1 LAFISGMV
9 VMRLMHYLPQFQMR
23 RYLGSHSE
31 AEALKRLYPYM
42 SESAEAEAMVRQLY
56 DKKKGN
62 NKKGDKELVIDKI
75 KLKKLLEQYE
85 HKN

>member
-1 LAFISGMV
+1 
-9 VMRLMHYLPQFQMR
+9 MR

-56 DKKKGN
+56 DKQKGDKKKSN
-62 NKKGDKELVIDKI
+62 KKKGDKELVIDKI
-75 KLKKLLEQYE
+75 KLKKLLDQYE
-85 HKN
+85 HKH